1 MTILQLTHWLS
12 IDATNSTLHTND
24 DLGWKALELSWLTI
38 QGNRLWVDAFD
49 WLALFLMMQF
59 IYFSVKSNNE
69 RISIFPRVWS
79 TLGVAIGCLALVDF
93 IACCARFSTHW
104 QEFSALAG
112 VVSFINTVILL
123 PGWLAWFGALLPLA
137 KRSTFTALVNNDFQR
152 HREQPTMGG
161 SVEGARNIV
170 LTAGSA
176 GGGLDTASL
185 REGDVGSND
194 DGRRRSVGQGHFEIG
209 SSGGSVAAEASRMSN
224 RRSGDALGM
233 ADIELSTSA
242 PEKM

>member
-12 IDATNSTLHTND
+12 IDVTNSTLHTND

-123 PGWLAWFGALLPLA
+123 VSVEINKNSLTCLPVG
-137 KRSTFTALVNNDFQR
+137 LVNNDR
-152 HREQPTMGG
+152 LTCCPVGPTLE
-161 SVEGARNIV
+161 S
-170 LTAGSA
+170 
-176 GGGLDTASL
+176 
-185 REGDVGSND
+185 
-194 DGRRRSVGQGHFEIG
+194 
-209 SSGGSVAAEASRMSN
+209 
-224 RRSGDALGM
+224 
-233 ADIELSTSA
+233 
-242 PEKM
+242 